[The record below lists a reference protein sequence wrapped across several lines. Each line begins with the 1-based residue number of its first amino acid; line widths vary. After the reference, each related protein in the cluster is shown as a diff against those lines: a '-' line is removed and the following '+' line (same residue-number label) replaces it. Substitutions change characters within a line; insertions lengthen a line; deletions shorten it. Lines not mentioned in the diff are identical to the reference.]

1 MEIVIALLLL
11 VLLLMIGVAVPF
23 AFFTTI
29 IYLIFSLGYDSSFL
43 VPYGF
48 SQIGNVVLLAIPLF
62 IMAGGLMD
70 RGGIGDK
77 IVDLADVL
85 VGKTKGGLGIVAIVS
100 CGIFGAISGSGSAAL
115 TSIGSIIMPRLE
127 KNGYPRGF
135 TTSLITSASV
145 LGLLIPPSGLMIL
158 YAWASNQ
165 SVLASF
171 LATVIPG
178 IILAIF
184 LSIVNIVYFRIAKI
198 TPKGDYTDEKFTIR
212 LRKSTISAVPGLMLP
227 VIILGGIY
235 GGFVTPTEAA
245 GIAVVY
251 TIPVG
256 FWIYKRLNRKNFFE
270 ELTKTATTTG
280 TIMIMLFSI
289 MMLSRIFVMEGVP
302 ARLTDLL
309 LSITEN
315 KVLLLLIINL
325 ILLIIGMLMDDA
337 SAVLLATPVLL
348 PIAMNIEVDPI
359 HFAAIVGVN
368 LGLGC
373 ITPPTAPLLYL
384 GSRIGKT
391 PVKEMLGP
399 TFLLII
405 FAWVPTLVITTFF
418 PEVALYLPTL
428 LLNR

>member
-1 MEIVIALLLL
+1 
-11 VLLLMIGVAVPF
+11 MIGVAVPF

-29 IYLIFSLGYDSSFL
+29 IYLVFTLGYDSSFL

-77 IVDLADVL
+77 IVDLADVF

-115 TSIGSIIMPRLE
+115 TSIGSILMPRLE

-171 LATVIPG
+171 LSTVFPG

-184 LSIVNIVYFRIAKI
+184 LSIVNIVYFHRSKI
-198 TPKGDYTDEKFTIR
+198 VPKSDHTDEKFVVR
-212 LRKSTISAVPGLMLP
+212 LRKSTMSAVPGLMLP

-235 GGFVTPTEAA
+235 GGYVTPTEAA

-256 FWIYKRLNRKNFFE
+256 FWIYKRLNSKNFME

-315 KVLLLLIINL
+315 KILLLLIINL
-325 ILLIIGMLMDDA
+325 ILIIIGMLMDDA
-337 SAVLLATPVLL
+337 SAVLLSTPVLL
-348 PIAMNIEVDPI
+348 PIAMNIGVDPI

-399 TFLLII
+399 TFLMII
-405 FAWVPTLVITTFF
+405 FAWIPTLMITTFF
-418 PEVALYLPTL
+418 PEVALYLPNL
-428 LLNR
+428 LLGK

>member
-1 MEIVIALLLL
+1 
-11 VLLLMIGVAVPF
+11 MIQV
-23 AFFTTI
+23 
-29 IYLIFSLGYDSSFL
+29 SF
-43 VPYGF
+43 
-48 SQIGNVVLLAIPLF
+48 
-62 IMAGGLMD
+62 
-70 RGGIGDK
+70 
-77 IVDLADVL
+77 
-85 VGKTKGGLGIVAIVS
+85 
-100 CGIFGAISGSGSAAL
+100 
-115 TSIGSIIMPRLE
+115 
-127 KNGYPRGF
+127 
-135 TTSLITSASV
+135 
-145 LGLLIPPSGLMIL
+145 
-158 YAWASNQ
+158 
-165 SVLASF
+165 
-171 LATVIPG
+171 
-178 IILAIF
+178 F
-184 LSIVNIVYFRIAKI
+184 LSIVNIVYFRLAKI
-198 TPKGDYTDEKFTIR
+198 TPKSDHIDEKFTIR

-256 FWIYKRLNRKNFFE
+256 FWIYRRLNRKNFFE

-302 ARLTDLL
+302 ARLTDML

-315 KVLLLLIINL
+315 KVILLLMINL
-325 ILLIIGMLMDDA
+325 ILLLIGMLMDDA
-337 SAVLLATPVLL
+337 SAVLLSTPVLL
-348 PIAMNIEVDPI
+348 PIAMNIGVDPI

-384 GSRIGKT
+384 GARIGRT

-418 PEVALYLPTL
+418 PEVALYLPNL
-428 LLNR
+428 LLSR

>member
-11 VLLLMIGVAVPF
+11 VILLMIGVAVPF

-184 LSIVNIVYFRIAKI
+184 LSIVNIVYFRISNI
-198 TPKGDYTDEKFTIR
+198 TPKSDFTDEKFTIR
-212 LRKSTISAVPGLMLP
+212 LRKSTISAVPGLILP
-227 VIILGGIY
+227 IIILGGIY

-270 ELTKTATTTG
+270 ELIKTATTTG

-315 KVLLLLIINL
+315 KILLLLMINL

-337 SAVLLATPVLL
+337 SAVLLSTPVLL
-348 PIAMNIEVDPI
+348 PIAMNIGVDPI

-384 GSRIGKT
+384 GSRIGKA

-399 TFLLII
+399 TFLLIV
-405 FAWVPTLVITTFF
+405 FAWIPTLVITTFF
-418 PEVALYLPTL
+418 PEVALYLPNL
-428 LLNR
+428 ILDR